1 VDVGKAGG
9 GGAPESAEARVSLA
23 ALCDDLLA
31 ETELLDDLVRP
42 LDDAG
47 WHTPTP
53 AAGWTIR
60 DQVVHLARSDEAARL
75 SAVEPDAFMRWREEV
90 RRDRDAVIARL
101 SAEDRHKSGPEV
113 LAWLHSARRQL
124 VDAVCDLDPKQRV
137 PWFGPDMTIVS
148 SVTARIMETWAHGQ
162 DCFDALHVEHPSSN
176 NLRHVALI
184 GTLTFG
190 NSFRAKGRE
199 VPDVRVR
206 VELDAPDGGVWT
218 FGSAD
223 ATEIVRG
230 TAEDFC
236 LVVTQRRH
244 VDDTDLVAEGH
255 VTAEWLMIAQAY
267 AGTGGPGRRPGQFP
281 RRPRRPPRST
291 G

>member
-1 VDVGKAGG
+1 VDVGIPAGG
-9 GGAPESAEARVSLA
+9 GPAEASAVVSLPG
-23 ALCDDLLA
+23 LCDDLLA
-31 ETELLDDLVRP
+31 ETEVLDDLVRP
-42 LDDAG
+42 LDEAG

-53 AAGWTIR
+53 APGWTIR
-60 DQVVHLARSDEAARL
+60 DQVVHLARTDEAARL
-75 SAVEPDAFMRWREEV
+75 SAVDPDDFTRWREEV
-90 RRDRDAVIARL
+90 RRDRDAVMARL
-101 SAEDRHKSGPEV
+101 SAEDRDKSGAEV
-113 LAWLHSARRQL
+113 LAWLHRARRQL
-124 VDAVCDLDPKQRV
+124 VDDVRDLDPKHRV
-137 PWFGPDMTIVS
+137 PWFGPDMTVVS
-148 SVTARIMETWAHGQ
+148 SITARIMETWAHGQ
-162 DCFDALHVEHPSSN
+162 DCFDALERDHPASG

-184 GTLTFG
+184 GTLAFA

-206 VELDAPDGGVWT
+206 VELDAPGGGRWV

-244 VDDTDLVAEGH
+244 LADTDLVAEGD
-255 VTAEWLMIAQAY
+255 VAAEWLTIAQAY
-267 AGTGGPGRRPGQFP
+267 AGTGGAGRRPGQFP
-281 RRPRRPPRST
+281 RRPPRLT